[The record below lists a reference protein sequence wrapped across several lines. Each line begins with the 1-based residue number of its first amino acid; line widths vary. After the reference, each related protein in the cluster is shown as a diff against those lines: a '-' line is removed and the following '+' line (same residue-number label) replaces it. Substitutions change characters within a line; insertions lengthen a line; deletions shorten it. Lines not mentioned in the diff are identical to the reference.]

1 MILLSTEREDLRS
14 SLINLVEP
22 IVEDCGG
29 QLVDLE
35 LMGASNNQTVRVLI
49 HKDLG
54 VTLKDCTQISLEVA
68 NLLDVE
74 DPIPGRYRLEVT
86 SPGLDRPL
94 QSDRDFDRARDRQ
107 LRVVLASGKTTR
119 GRLKDWDGDKLDL
132 ETSNGIEQIVRSH
145 ITKATIEAEM

>member
-1 MILLSTEREDLRS
+1 MLSTEREDLRS

-54 VTLKDCTQISLEVA
+54 VTLKDCAQISLEVA

-94 QSDRDFDRARDRQ
+94 QSDRDFDRARDRL
-107 LRVVLASGKTTR
+107 LRVVLTSGKTAR

-132 ETSNGIEQIVRSH
+132 ETSKGLEQIIRSH
-145 ITKATIEAEM
+145 IAKATIEAEM